1 MICVA
6 IGRSRHKHIMAEHQH
21 LAEQGAKMV
30 ELRLDYVAG
39 KVNIRRLMAG
49 RPEGCQVI
57 ITCRRKEDGGKWP
70 GSEEA
75 RLLLLREAIAEGV
88 DYVDLEEDIAGQI
101 PRFGRTKRIVSYHNF
116 RKTPDDLRDLH
127 ARMTQLNPDIIK
139 LATMANSPH
148 DNLRMLEM
156 MQESEIPTV
165 GMCMGDIGTPSRI
178 LAGKFGAPFTYA
190 TFHHERTLA
199 PGQLSYK
206 QMTEIYNYERIGANT
221 TVFGVIADPVGHSLS
236 PHVHNAAFQAAG
248 IDAVYVPFRVPA
260 DALSLF
266 MEDATRLGIK
276 GLSVTI
282 PHKEQI
288 ARSLTKV
295 DPAVKS
301 IAAVNTAIFDGQE
314 IIGYNTDYNAA
325 MDCLEHALGE
335 VGADPSPLKG
345 KRVLVLGAGGVAR
358 PIVFGLRKRGATITI
373 ASRTM
378 PRAERLANAFEAKAI
393 DWEARHRGPCDVIV
407 NCTPIGMHPNV
418 DESPI
423 QKTFLKPNML
433 VFDTVYNP
441 ESTLLIKDARSRNC
455 ATVTGVEMF
464 VRQAMLQFFLFTR
477 QEAPAE
483 LMREVLKRA
492 IGPVKYFPPAPERQE
507 PEEEI
512 DLPMDESDND

>member
-39 KVNIRRLMAG
+39 RVNIRRLLAE

-57 ITCRRKEDGGKWP
+57 ITARRKEDGGKWQ
-70 GSEEA
+70 GTEEA
-75 RLLLLREAIAEGV
+75 RQLLLREAIAEGV
-88 DYVDLEEDIAGQI
+88 DWVDIEEDIAGQI
-101 PRFGRTKRIVSYHNF
+101 RRFGRTKRIVSYHNF
-116 RKTPDDLRDLH
+116 RKTPDDLRELH
-127 ARMTQLNPDIIK
+127 ARMAGLDPDIIK
-139 LATMANSPH
+139 ISTMANAPH
-148 DNLRMLEM
+148 DNVRILEM

-199 PGQLSYK
+199 PGQLSFK
-206 QMTEIYNYERIGANT
+206 QMTEIYRFERIGANT

-236 PHVHNAAFQAAG
+236 PHVHNAAFEARS

-260 DALSLF
+260 DGLGQF
-266 MEDATRLGIK
+266 MEDAPRLGIK

-282 PHKEQI
+282 PHKEAI
-288 ARSLTKV
+288 ARFLTKV

-301 IAAVNTAIFDGQE
+301 IAAVNTVVFDGAE
-314 IIGYNTDYNAA
+314 RIGYNTDYSAA
-325 MDCLEHALGE
+325 MFCLENEIGE

-358 PIVFGLRKRGATITI
+358 PIVFGLRKRGAITTI

-378 PRAERLANAFEAKAI
+378 GRAERLAAAFEAKAV
-393 DWEARHRGPCDVIV
+393 DWEARHRGAVDIIV
-407 NCTPIGMHPNV
+407 NCTPVGMHPNV

-423 QKTFLKPNML
+423 HKTFLKPAML

-455 ATVTGVEMF
+455 MVVTGVEMF

-477 QEAPAE
+477 KEAPAE
-483 LMREVLKRA
+483 LMRDELKRA
-492 IGPVKYFPPAPERQE
+492 IGPVKYSPPPTS
-507 PEEEI
+507 
-512 DLPMDESDND
+512 DE